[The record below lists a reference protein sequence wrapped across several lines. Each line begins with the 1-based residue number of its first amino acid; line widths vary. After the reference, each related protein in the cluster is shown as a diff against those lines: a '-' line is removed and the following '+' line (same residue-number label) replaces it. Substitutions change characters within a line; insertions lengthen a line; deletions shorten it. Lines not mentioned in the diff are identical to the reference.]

1 MDLLDVDGNSATVSK
16 STPDP
21 GSTKLLLACYRLQ
34 DPTSRLQMKVRTTE
48 GEFGDI
54 KATVVAESNP
64 KSAVVVTF
72 PVKPLSLHCRA
83 LTLTEEVSKRRVCE
97 MVTDEMATST
107 TKLTHPIRLAHFAR
121 FDRPSLK
128 MRLASLGAGAK
139 SRHERADLVRHV
151 QAKRCPRLAH
161 R

>member
-1 MDLLDVDGNSATVSK
+1 MHVDLLDVDGNSATVSK

-107 TKLTHPIRLAHFAR
+107 TKLTHSILFDSLHSFCSCFITNVPR
-121 FDRPSLK
+121 F
-128 MRLASLGAGAK
+128 ASLRSAQ
-139 SRHERADLVRHV
+139 HCE
-151 QAKRCPRLAH
+151 
-161 R
+161 